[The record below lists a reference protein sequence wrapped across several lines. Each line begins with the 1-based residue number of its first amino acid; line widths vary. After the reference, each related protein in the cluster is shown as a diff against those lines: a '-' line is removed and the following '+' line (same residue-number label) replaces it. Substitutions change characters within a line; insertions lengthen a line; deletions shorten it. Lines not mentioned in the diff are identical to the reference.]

1 MNEAAAYGG
10 IMTGGAIQNN
20 TGHRGAA
27 VNIYS
32 DDRDKRAIF
41 TLEDDGLITRN
52 TGISANG
59 NEAGGA
65 VFVEDNAAFH
75 MIGGTVSANKASK
88 GGGICIVDSALQ
100 RGTAEYGTEFLMD
113 GGVISGNR
121 AGTGGGI
128 YSFSNGSF
136 LRSGKIINNNN
147 IFWRRTVFRGKS
159 IDGYSTAH
167 LYNTVVTE
175 NTAEQG
181 GGLWFCATGMAELYI
196 KDGIGIFDNK
206 AVNADGKAAGDDLV
220 FSIYGEHSAYT
231 ATLAERMLGGGA
243 VKWYRDGTVYNP
255 TPTGYTQIGPGSQR
269 YEEGSG
275 AVPLSSDEEAGSAD
289 IEERKDEEMAIQ
301 TLPKTGRSKDY
312 TMFAW
317 LFSGLI
323 LLAMVILKRKVK

>member
-1 MNEAAAYGG
+1 
-10 IMTGGAIQNN
+10 
-20 TGHRGAA
+20 
-27 VNIYS
+27 
-32 DDRDKRAIF
+32 
-41 TLEDDGLITRN
+41 
-52 TGISANG
+52 
-59 NEAGGA
+59 
-65 VFVEDNAAFH
+65 
-75 MIGGTVSANKASK
+75 
-88 GGGICIVDSALQ
+88 
-100 RGTAEYGTEFLMD
+100 
-113 GGVISGNR
+113 
-121 AGTGGGI
+121 
-128 YSFSNGSF
+128 
-136 LRSGKIINNNN
+136 
-147 IFWRRTVFRGKS
+147 
-159 IDGYSTAH
+159 
-167 LYNTVVTE
+167 
-175 NTAEQG
+175 
-181 GGLWFCATGMAELYI
+181 MAELYI

-289 IEERKDEEMAIQ
+289 IEEREDEEMAIQ

>member
-1 MNEAAAYGG
+1 
-10 IMTGGAIQNN
+10 
-20 TGHRGAA
+20 
-27 VNIYS
+27 
-32 DDRDKRAIF
+32 
-41 TLEDDGLITRN
+41 
-52 TGISANG
+52 
-59 NEAGGA
+59 
-65 VFVEDNAAFH
+65 
-75 MIGGTVSANKASK
+75 
-88 GGGICIVDSALQ
+88 
-100 RGTAEYGTEFLMD
+100 
-113 GGVISGNR
+113 
-121 AGTGGGI
+121 
-128 YSFSNGSF
+128 
-136 LRSGKIINNNN
+136 
-147 IFWRRTVFRGKS
+147 
-159 IDGYSTAH
+159 
-167 LYNTVVTE
+167 
-175 NTAEQG
+175 
-181 GGLWFCATGMAELYI
+181 MAELYI

-255 TPTGYTQIGPGSQR
+255 PPTGYTQIGPGSQR

-323 LLAMVILKRKVK
+323 LLAMVILKRIVKLLFCCSVWQDVLMPVINTHLALLVLLFIMFQPVQLHGNFYQ